1 MAKKDLSGA
10 ASGAADIFDTIAKGT
25 LYTQDIQNIQDAQ
38 DMQKTEIKSKTEYY
52 RFSYRLPLE
61 LYTYV
66 KAAAYRASS
75 ETKTV
80 SVTEYINNLIIA
92 DMQKGG
98 D

>member
-25 LYTQDIQNIQDAQ
+25 LYTQDIQDIQDT
-38 DMQKTEIKSKTEYY
+38 QKTEIKSKTEYY